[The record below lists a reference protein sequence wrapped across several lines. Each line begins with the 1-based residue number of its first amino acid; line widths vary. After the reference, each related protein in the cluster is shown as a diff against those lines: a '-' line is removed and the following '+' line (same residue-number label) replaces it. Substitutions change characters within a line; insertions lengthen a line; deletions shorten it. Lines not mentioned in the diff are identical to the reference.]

1 MNELINKD
9 NEWIIHFMGSLDRLL
24 DNVEHLTANYRPT
37 LGGERFFTDKEVSA
51 RLKVSRRTLQD
62 YRNEGRI
69 AYIQLGG
76 KILYRES
83 DIFGKKRNGLR
94 MKHQYSTSSVSR
106 SPIFSDFPPVACFRC
121 RMLFQACGKQRQG
134 FRAEYAQTCL
144 RKILPET
151 ALPPDLATAIQ
162 ATRHLCIRHRGQVA
176 GGMNFSYTI
185 GCYPC
190 HRKQTT

>member
-24 DNVEHLTANYRPT
+24 DNYERLTANYRPT

-83 DIFGKKRNGLR
+83 DIERMLKATAPPTDRGLLDWLSDFLEGVQFAVCPIICGSNGLTAKR
-94 MKHQYSTSSVSR
+94 KRDGLRVKHSNSASLVNR
-106 SPIFSDFPPVACFRC
+106 P
-121 RMLFQACGKQRQG
+121 
-134 FRAEYAQTCL
+134 
-144 RKILPET
+144 
-151 ALPPDLATAIQ
+151 
-162 ATRHLCIRHRGQVA
+162 
-176 GGMNFSYTI
+176 
-185 GCYPC
+185 
-190 HRKQTT
+190 

>member
-9 NEWIIHFMGSLDRLL
+9 SEWIIHFMSSLDRLL
-24 DNVEHLTANYRPT
+24 DNIEHLTANYRPT

-83 DIFGKKRNGLR
+83 DIRCSVCSPPPRSCMRR
-94 MKHQYSTSSVSR
+94 MRSRDLTNLTYACINHHVHWGAGSFPAETSESKLDTHRPDPDNAGVGNEIYTFLSFSMDCIVSAMQ
-106 SPIFSDFPPVACFRC
+106 FF
-121 RMLFQACGKQRQG
+121 L
-134 FRAEYAQTCL
+134 
-144 RKILPET
+144 
-151 ALPPDLATAIQ
+151 
-162 ATRHLCIRHRGQVA
+162 
-176 GGMNFSYTI
+176 
-185 GCYPC
+185 
-190 HRKQTT
+190 

>member
-24 DNVEHLTANYRPT
+24 DNLTASYRPT
-37 LGGERFFTDKEVSA
+37 LNGERFFTDKEVSA

-83 DIFGKKRNGLR
+83 DIE
-94 MKHQYSTSSVSR
+94 
-106 SPIFSDFPPVACFRC
+106 
-121 RMLFQACGKQRQG
+121 RMLVDGYRTAYRQA
-134 FRAEYAQTCL
+134 
-144 RKILPET
+144 
-151 ALPPDLATAIQ
+151 
-162 ATRHLCIRHRGQVA
+162 ATR
-176 GGMNFSYTI
+176 FS
-185 GCYPC
+185 
-190 HRKQTT
+190 

>member
-9 NEWIIHFMGSLDRLL
+9 NEWIIHSMGSLDRLL
-24 DNVEHLTANYRPT
+24 DSFEHLTANYRPT

-83 DIFGKKRNGLR
+83 DIE
-94 MKHQYSTSSVSR
+94 
-106 SPIFSDFPPVACFRC
+106 
-121 RMLFQACGKQRQG
+121 RMLADSYRSAYRQ
-134 FRAEYAQTCL
+134 
-144 RKILPET
+144 T
-151 ALPPDLATAIQ
+151 AT
-162 ATRHLCIRHRGQVA
+162 
-176 GGMNFSYTI
+176 
-185 GCYPC
+185 
-190 HRKQTT
+190 

>member
-24 DNVEHLTANYRPT
+24 DNYERLTANYRPT

-83 DIFGKKRNGLR
+83 DIEKMLNDGYRSAYRQRNLIFLKERSLPYALYCGSNRLPTKRKKEWLTDEA
-94 MKHQYSTSSVSR
+94 QY
-106 SPIFSDFPPVACFRC
+106 
-121 RMLFQACGKQRQG
+121 
-134 FRAEYAQTCL
+134 
-144 RKILPET
+144 
-151 ALPPDLATAIQ
+151 
-162 ATRHLCIRHRGQVA
+162 
-176 GGMNFSYTI
+176 
-185 GCYPC
+185 
-190 HRKQTT
+190 

>member
-9 NEWIIHFMGSLDRLL
+9 NKWIIHFMGSLDRLL
-24 DNVEHLTANYRPT
+24 DNIAHLTANYRPT

-83 DIFGKKRNGLR
+83 DIE
-94 MKHQYSTSSVSR
+94 
-106 SPIFSDFPPVACFRC
+106 
-121 RMLFQACGKQRQG
+121 RMLNDGDRSASRQRI
-134 FRAEYAQTCL
+134 T
-144 RKILPET
+144 
-151 ALPPDLATAIQ
+151 
-162 ATRHLCIRHRGQVA
+162 
-176 GGMNFSYTI
+176 
-185 GCYPC
+185 
-190 HRKQTT
+190 

>member
-24 DNVEHLTANYRPT
+24 DGFEHLTANYRLT
-37 LGGERFFTDKEVSA
+37 LNGERFFTDKEVSA

-83 DIFGKKRNGLR
+83 DIE
-94 MKHQYSTSSVSR
+94 
-106 SPIFSDFPPVACFRC
+106 
-121 RMLFQACGKQRQG
+121 RMLADSYRSAYRLK
-134 FRAEYAQTCL
+134 
-144 RKILPET
+144 
-151 ALPPDLATAIQ
+151 AT
-162 ATRHLCIRHRGQVA
+162 
-176 GGMNFSYTI
+176 
-185 GCYPC
+185 
-190 HRKQTT
+190 